1 VDEILELEP
10 GVRVLGRKTVQEDEP
25 FLAGH
30 FPGRPIMPGVLM
42 VEALAQAGA
51 VGVLSHPEYAGRLA
65 LFAGLDDVRFRRL
78 VTPGDVLGL
87 ELVIDRL
94 RSRVGRG
101 TGRVLVGDEVAV
113 DAVLTFGFADG

>member
-1 VDEILELEP
+1 
-10 GVRVLGRKTVQEDEP
+10 
-25 FLAGH
+25 
-30 FPGRPIMPGVLM
+30 
-42 VEALAQAGA
+42 
-51 VGVLSHPEYAGRLA
+51 VGVLSHPDHAGRLA

-78 VTPGDVLGL
+78 VTPGDVLDL

-101 TGRVLVGDEVAV
+101 TGRVMVGDEVAV